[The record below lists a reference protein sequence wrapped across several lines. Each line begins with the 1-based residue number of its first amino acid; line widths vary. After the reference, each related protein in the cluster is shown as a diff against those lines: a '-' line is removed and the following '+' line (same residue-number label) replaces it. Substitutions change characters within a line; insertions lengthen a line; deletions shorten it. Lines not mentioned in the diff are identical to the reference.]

1 MLPSDLPSRF
11 GCNERADPGVDVVG
25 CDRQRR
31 RNPKASQ
38 MKFRFLALGL
48 VATLA
53 SVASAHVLLPLPE
66 KTGVLPHSTEQA
78 QPPSKALP
86 SQVSSQTARNTVA
99 SDSGRAPVPVL
110 FSPRREFVPAVAAA
124 STPSLTNADAAAP
137 GNIAETA
144 AKAAIEADGYKGV
157 RALARGSDGTW
168 KAIALRG
175 KTEVSLT
182 VDPTGSVSAN

>member
-1 MLPSDLPSRF
+1 
-11 GCNERADPGVDVVG
+11 
-25 CDRQRR
+25 
-31 RNPKASQ
+31 

-53 SVASAHVLLPLPE
+53 SVASAHVLRPLSEQTRALPL
-66 KTGVLPHSTEQA
+66 STEQA
-78 QPPSKALP
+78 HAPSKALP
-86 SQVSSQTARNTVA
+86 SQVSAPTARNVVA

-110 FSPRREFVPAVAAA
+110 LSPRREFVPAVASA
-124 STPSLTNADAAAP
+124 STPSLPNTDAAAP

-157 RALARGSDGTW
+157 RALARRSDGTW

-175 KTEVSLT
+175 QTEVSLT